1 MNNLM
6 QTSILNLWASQI
18 TIEMKGQFT
27 KKCLFTKKFRD
38 ETNDYLHNQLIA
50 NRTGGGFQYYF
61 FAYLK

>member
-18 TIEMKGQFT
+18 TIEMKGQ
-27 KKCLFTKKFRD
+27 FTKKFRD

-61 FAYLK
+61 FTYLK